1 MPLTGA
7 LFNAYFDEYFA
18 AIATPGKGLALVNYL
33 PSYSNVCRVGAR
45 YFTEFLA
52 RFDRPLGRGVLH
64 VVEQRTQGGR
74 DYGIQV

>member
-1 MPLTGA
+1 MPLTGT

-18 AIATPGKGLALVNYL
+18 AIATPGKGLALVDYS
-33 PSYSNVCRVGAR
+33 PSYSDVCPVGAR
-45 YFTEFLA
+45 YVTEFLA
-52 RFDRPLGRGVLH
+52 RFYRPLSRGVLH